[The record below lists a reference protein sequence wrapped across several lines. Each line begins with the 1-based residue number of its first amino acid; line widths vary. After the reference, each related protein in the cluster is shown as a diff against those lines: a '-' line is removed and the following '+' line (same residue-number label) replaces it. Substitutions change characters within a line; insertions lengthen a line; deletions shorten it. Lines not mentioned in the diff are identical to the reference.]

1 MDIAPQPFGYSSA
14 MPPMS
19 TGLAAAPSQP
29 AHDGL
34 YAALRQA
41 SGAQSLGEAAL
52 LALARLGH
60 SHAVAPKACVLQRG
74 QPAHALWLLTQGTV
88 CVGNHDSQGH
98 WWQTHTVEAHGWIDL
113 ASAWLG
119 GAYLETAQAQ
129 TAVWV
134 HEFPVDELAAVAAAH
149 PELSRWLLTSMA
161 ATVGRL
167 TSDVHD
173 LLAKDVMARC
183 AGWLLDS
190 LSSSE
195 DPNELVLHQHKRFI
209 ASQLGTSPETFSRTL
224 RQLREMGAVEIDRY
238 RIRVHDVPA
247 LLRLSGRAPQ
257 EAPPA

>member
-1 MDIAPQPFGYSSA
+1 MDIAPHPFGYPSA
-14 MPPMS
+14 NPAMSHVIASAPP
-19 TGLAAAPSQP
+19 LP

-34 YAALRQA
+34 YVALRQA
-41 SGAQSLGEAAL
+41 SGAQALCEAAL
-52 LALARLGH
+52 LALASLGH
-60 SHAVAPKACVLQRG
+60 SHAVAAKACVVQRG
-74 QPAHALWLLTQGTV
+74 QPAHALWLLTQGAV

-119 GAYLETAQAQ
+119 GAYLATAQAQ

-134 HEFPVDELAAVAAAH
+134 HEFPVEELAAVAAEH
-149 PELSRWLLTSMA
+149 PELSRWLLSSMA
-161 ATVGRL
+161 ASVRRL
-167 TSDVHD
+167 SSDVHD

-190 LSSSE
+190 LVDSD
-195 DPNELVLHQHKRFI
+195 DPRELVLHQHKRFI

-238 RIRVHDVPA
+238 RIRVHDLPA
-247 LLRLSGRAPQ
+247 LQRLSGRSPQ
-257 EAPPA
+257 QASPA

>member
-1 MDIAPQPFGYSSA
+1 MDIAPRPFGFASGMTSIGA
-14 MPPMS
+14 A
-19 TGLAAAPSQP
+19 LAATSPP
-29 AHDGL
+29 LPVHDGL

-41 SGAQSLGEAAL
+41 SGAQALSEAAL
-52 LALARLGH
+52 LALAQLGH
-60 SHAVAPKACVLQRG
+60 AHAVPAKACVLQRG

-113 ASAWLG
+113 SSAWLDG
-119 GAYLETAQAQ
+119 PYLETALAQ

-134 HEFPVDELAAVAAAH
+134 HEFPVEPLAAVAAAH
-149 PELSRWLLTSMA
+149 PEVSRWLLGAMA
-161 ATVGRL
+161 ATVRRL
-167 TSDVHD
+167 GHEVHD

-190 LSSSE
+190 LEASE
-195 DPNELVLHQHKRFI
+195 VPHELVLQQHKRFI

-224 RQLREMGAVEIDRY
+224 RQLREIGAVEIDRY

-247 LLRLSGRAPQ
+247 LQRLSGRTVAS
-257 EAPPA
+257 PA